1 MYCREE
7 MESQKSFFR
16 IINNDL
22 RTRNPS
28 KIFRYIDLLG
38 FIYKLIEKEEIAT
51 YKGRVF
57 RATKLD

>member
-1 MYCREE
+1 MIWGQEILLKYLDTWKE
-7 MESQKSFFR
+7 
-16 IINNDL
+16 
-22 RTRNPS
+22 
-28 KIFRYIDLLG
+28 RYIDLLG